1 MGPAPAGGFFT
12 VALKVHAVATDAW
25 AFVNA
30 EVVRASED
38 TREEKV
44 THRMQ
49 GILEDTK
56 DFQEIQSLFT
66 TQ

>member
-1 MGPAPAGGFFT
+1 MAPKA
-12 VALKVHAVATDAW
+12 HAVATDAW